1 MARRFFLLIIL
12 IAAVSLGGITISR
25 QVHARA
31 HKGANLINGLLAPS
45 DSLPPPSAQSKEFRK
60 SVDFEPGGNL
70 TFTTDKGSVNL
81 VSWERN
87 QIEIVA
93 RIDPPEDVSEDYG
106 RRVVEAARIE
116 VLGGGRALTIRSN
129 FDDIPYKTDNLV
141 YKDRRLPD
149 IHYEVRA
156 PRSLNL
162 ELNADRCR
170 RVQVSGF
177 AGRFNIETDRSPFAA
192 TDLDGDLHLRVDRGS
207 VKVARLQGSLDI
219 NTDRTNSEIEVGALR
234 NDSKVNVGRGDMEL
248 MMPGSQGLNVR
259 ASTGRRERF
268 DTDFPIAST
277 TFGKERVEGTI
288 NGGGPTLLIS
298 GDRSNVRLK
307 RN

>member
-1 MARRFFLLIIL
+1 MARKIVFLLFL
-12 IAAVSLGGITISR
+12 IAAASLGGLSILGHV
-25 QVHARA
+25 QALA
-31 HKGANLINGLLAPS
+31 HKGTRLVHGLLAS
-45 DSLPPPSAQSKEFRK
+45 STSLPAPSAQSKDFK
-60 SVDFEPGGNL
+60 KTVDFEPGGNL
-70 TFTTDKGSVNL
+70 TFTTDKGSIHL
-81 VSWERN
+81 VSWDRN

-93 RIDPPEDVSEDYG
+93 RIDPPEDVNEDYG
-106 RRVVEAARIE
+106 KRVVEATRIE
-116 VLGGGRALTIRSN
+116 VLGSARSLTIRSN
-129 FDDIPYKTDNLV
+129 FEDVPYRIDNLV
-141 YKDRRLPD
+141 SRDRRLPD

-170 RVQVSGF
+170 KVEVSGF

-219 NTDRTNSEIEVGALR
+219 NTDRTDSEIEVGALR
-234 NDSKVNVGRGDMEL
+234 NDSKVNVGRGDMAL
-248 MMPGSQGLNVR
+248 MMPGSQGLTVKAN
-259 ASTGRRERF
+259 TGRRERF

-288 NGGGPTLLIS
+288 NGGGPTLTIS